1 MNTAHAKVLSL
12 TLALLAAPRAGA
24 RTLDRRT
31 AVRAALA
38 QNPRIAAAR
47 AEEAVLQAQRRQ
59 VDAAR
64 WPIVTLDAGVGP
76 SLQATLVPGT
86 AAQSVE
92 QQYGN
97 LKLSDLSVA
106 FGGNLSVIQPL
117 YTFGKIATRQEAAAH
132 GLRAREAQT
141 RMERSDVA
149 FEVARIYE
157 SYLLARDA
165 GRFLAETIHWL
176 ESTLESTQD
185 RLTRGAANVTERD
198 VLRLQSAMGLAGIGL
213 NQARAGEAQAT
224 AGLAAYLGLPAT
236 DALDTAEEELVP
248 AGRVPQD
255 FASVAALAL
264 QKRPELVAL
273 REGEKALDAL
283 ARGEAAGLLPDFFAM
298 AFVSA
303 AYTPGRD
310 WLQTRYV
317 IDPLNHFVPGLLI
330 GLRWQFQ
337 GGMAAARAQE
347 QRARAE
353 VLRHTGEWAGV
364 GIPAEVRRAYEDVV
378 RAGKDIDRGTEAVSK
393 AKRWMVQASADYSIG
408 FLDVREVSDAVE
420 AYVTLRTGLMKARFD
435 HNVAMAALSKATG
448 TLDGDSDLFYLAP
461 PDTRTPSRTQSQT
474 QQEPQ
479 P

>member
-1 MNTAHAKVLSL
+1 MNRARTKVLSL
-12 TLALLAAPRAGA
+12 ALAMLAAPRGEA
-24 RTLDRRT
+24 RTLDRRA

-47 AEEAVLQAQRRQ
+47 AEEAVLAAQRRQ

-97 LKLSDLSVA
+97 LKLSDLSAA
-106 FGGNLSVIQPL
+106 FVGNLSVIQPL
-117 YTFGKIATRQEAAAH
+117 YTFGKIATRQEAATH

-141 RMERSDVA
+141 RMQRSDVA

-157 SYLLARDA
+157 GYLLARDA
-165 GRFLAETIHWL
+165 DRFLTETIHWL
-176 ESTLESTQD
+176 ESTLEATQD
-185 RLTRGAANVTERD
+185 RLTQGAANVTERD
-198 VLRLQSAMGLAGIGL
+198 VLRLQAAMGLAWMGL
-213 NQARAGEAQAT
+213 NQTRAGEAQAT
-224 AGLAAYLGLPAT
+224 AGLAAYLGLPTAESIS
-236 DALDTAEEELVP
+236 TAEEELVP
-248 AGRVPQD
+248 VGRVSQD

-264 QKRPELVAL
+264 RRRPELTAL
-273 REGEKALDAL
+273 REGEMALDAL
-283 ARGEAAGLLPDFFAM
+283 ARGEAAGFFPDLFAM
-298 AFVSA
+298 AFVSG

-310 WLQTRYV
+310 WLDTRYV
-317 IDPLNHFVPGLLI
+317 IDPLNHFVPGLLV

-353 VLRHTGEWAGV
+353 VLRHTGEWAGA
-364 GIPAEVRRAYEDVV
+364 GIPAEVRRAYEDVQ
-378 RAGKDIDRGTEAVSK
+378 RAVKDIERGTEAVSK

-420 AYVTLRTGLMKARFD
+420 AYVTLRTGLMKARFE
-435 HNVAMAALSKATG
+435 HNVAMAALSKAAG
-448 TLDGDSDLFYLAP
+448 TLDDDDDPFYLAP
-461 PDTRTPSRTQSQT
+461 PDVRTQSRTPS
-474 QQEPQ
+474 EAQ